1 VDGSIPDLD
10 VFELMI
16 SSQRRRMREMVAVA
30 AGLAIA
36 GCVASGPARSA
47 KLALSWTNGY
57 PDSIAVLGH
66 SGATGEN
73 SDPRQPGV
81 EVRAN
86 SWATG
91 SNPMVDS
98 VYRRILARNPAI
110 RGHSEN
116 YAQAGA
122 NVQALSRQAD
132 RLLQRNPRP
141 ELILIQTIDDDV
153 TCPLDRGALSA
164 YRSTLTATLAKLGRG
179 TPSSR
184 EFVVSQFG
192 NPSTDASILTRAE
205 RASQGGTGPCD
216 FMTPT
221 GAVAPRKLIRLE
233 SAIHAY
239 EGAVKDACASVRQC
253 TYSGAS
259 LDDTINKRAYYSNDL
274 NHFSIQGHARAAA
287 AAWAAMLRTHVI
299 RQP

>member
-1 VDGSIPDLD
+1 MTSW
-10 VFELMI
+10 
-16 SSQRRRMREMVAVA
+16 QRPRIRATVALVG
-30 AGLAIA
+30 AGLGIA
-36 GCVASGPARSA
+36 CCVASGPASSA
-47 KLALSWTNGY
+47 ELAPRWTNGY

-73 SDPRQPGV
+73 SDPRRPGV

-91 SNPMVDS
+91 TNPVVDS
-98 VYRRILARNPAI
+98 VYRRILAHNPAI
-110 RGHSEN
+110 RAHNVN

-122 NVQALSRQAD
+122 DVQALSAQAD
-132 RLLQRNPRP
+132 RLLRRNRRP
-141 ELILIQTIDDDV
+141 DLILIQTIDDDV

-164 YRSTLTATLAKLGRG
+164 YRATLTATIAKLGRRA
-179 TPSSR
+179 PASH

-192 NPSTDASILTRAE
+192 NPRTDATILTRKE

-221 GAVAPRKLIRLE
+221 GAVAPKKLIRLE
-233 SAIHAY
+233 RAIHAY
-239 EGAVKDACASVRQC
+239 ESAVKDACATVPQC

-259 LDDTINKRAYYSNDL
+259 LSHTINKRAYYSNDL
-274 NHFSIQGHARAAA
+274 NHFSTKGHARAAA
-287 AAWAAMLRTHVI
+287 AAWAAMLRTHTI
-299 RQP
+299 PKP